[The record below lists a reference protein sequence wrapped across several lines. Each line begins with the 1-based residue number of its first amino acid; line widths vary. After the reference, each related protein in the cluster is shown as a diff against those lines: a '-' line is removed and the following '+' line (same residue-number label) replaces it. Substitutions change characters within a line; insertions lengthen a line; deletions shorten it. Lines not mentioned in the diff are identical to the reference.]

1 MGLCVK
7 KGWLTCRAASAAA
20 AAASGPRGWGL
31 WGASRVEEVATC
43 GVHIVVTNGQA
54 RRVVLAG
61 GGLVADIVGVGSL
74 VAEEAPRLGLAT
86 GRRPGGGRQVDSLP
100 GWRRRRPMRRLRWA
114 TTVGVRHRRR
124 LKGLRVGAT
133 HPLHGAHS
141 PLPLLAGGRQLGHL
155 LQQAVREAAG
165 RLCWRERAGR
175 ARGVSRGTRRKSP
188 GRPSPP
194 RTVRVVADRRSA
206 TQVASGCVVHA
217 GRLLGGVVGA
227 LRG

>member
-7 KGWLTCRAASAAA
+7 KGWLTCRAGSAAA

-54 RRVVLAG
+54 LRVVLAG
-61 GGLVADIVGVGSL
+61 GGLVADIVGVGGL

-100 GWRRRRPMRRLRWA
+100 GRRRRRPMRRLRWA

-124 LKGLRVGAT
+124 LRVGTEGKGDPPA
-133 HPLHGAHS
+133 PRCSQPASPSCRRPPAGASAAAGS
-141 PLPLLAGGRQLGHL
+141 PGSRWPSLLA
-155 LQQAVREAAG
+155 
-165 RLCWRERAGR
+165 
-175 ARGVSRGTRRKSP
+175 
-188 GRPSPP
+188 
-194 RTVRVVADRRSA
+194 
-206 TQVASGCVVHA
+206 
-217 GRLLGGVVGA
+217 
-227 LRG
+227 